1 MFENIN
7 LKEELIK
14 ERKTKHSL
22 DAVIKETNSLL
33 LSDEEH
39 EKKIINYLNV
49 SNGSISNINLIS
61 HLDSHSIFDINEI
74 KSLAIKYRLRFL
86 PSKCFSNAIPKDAI
100 FKLKQLSKSINAD
113 IKDFVIL
120 APSKAFDLEDENA
133 DPLLFIPL
141 SASKYYLV
149 HQWGN
154 DLSWFNKLLSLPF
167 RTFASIV
174 TSVGVIAAIIALI
187 TPTWIILNSAEI
199 DMGYWGYH
207 RTAWFVYAYILL
219 ASMTTLICFSQ
230 SIYPSDYQWNKK
242 TYN

>member
-1 MFENIN
+1 MFKNIN

-14 ERKTKHSL
+14 ERKTDPSLESFMKEIHSQ
-22 DAVIKETNSLL
+22 IQKEA
-33 LSDEEH
+33 EY
-39 EKKIINYLNV
+39 EKQIINDLK
-49 SNGSISNINLIS
+49 SSDCTLNINQLNK
-61 HLDSHSIFDINEI
+61 LDPNFIFDVQEI
-74 KSLAIKYRLRFL
+74 KNLAIKYRLRLL
-86 PSKCFSNAIPKDAI
+86 PSKYFNNEIPREAI
-100 FKLKQLSKSINAD
+100 FKLKHISRKNNLRIENYM
-113 IKDFVIL
+113 IL

-141 SASKYYLV
+141 SISKYYLV

-154 DLSWFNKLLSLPF
+154 DLNWYNKLCTLPL
-167 RTFASIV
+167 RNFASIV
-174 TSVGVIAAIIALI
+174 ISVGIFAAILAII

-207 RTAWFVYAYILL
+207 RFAWFIFAYILI

>member
-14 ERKTKHSL
+14 ERKTNPALESFMS
-22 DAVIKETNSLL
+22 DIKSQIRSEA
-33 LSDEEH
+33 EA
-39 EKKIINYLNV
+39 EKKIIN
-49 SNGSISNINLIS
+49 NINNSTGALND
-61 HLDSHSIFDINEI
+61 LDLKNLDANNIFDIKEI
-74 KSLAIKYRLRFL
+74 KNLAIKYRLRLL
-86 PSKCFSNAIPKDAI
+86 PSKYFNNQIPKEAI
-100 FKLKQLSKSINAD
+100 FRLKHINKKNTVE
-113 IKDFVIL
+113 IKDFMIL

-141 SASKYYLV
+141 SVSKFYLV

-154 DLSWFNKLLSLPF
+154 DLNWFNKLRTIPLRNFTSLV
-167 RTFASIV
+167 I
-174 TSVGVIAAIIALI
+174 SVGIIAAILAII

-207 RTAWFVYAYILL
+207 RVAWFIFAYILL

>member
-22 DAVIKETNSLL
+22 DAVIEEANSLL
-33 LSDEEH
+33 LSDEEQ
-39 EKKIINYLNV
+39 EKKIINQLSCN
-49 SNGSISNINLIS
+49 NETSINTGLIDS
-61 HLDSHSIFDINEI
+61 LDTQFIFDIQEI
-74 KSLAIKYRLRFL
+74 KGLAVKYRLRLL
-86 PSKCFSNAIPKDAI
+86 PSKCFRNSIPKEAI
-100 FKLKQLSKSINAD
+100 FKIKQLSKKSNTE
-113 IKDFVIL
+113 IKKFVIL

-149 HQWGN
+149 HHWGN

-167 RTFASIV
+167 RNFGTIV
-174 TSVGVIAAIIALI
+174 TSVGIIAAIIALI

-207 RTAWFVYAYILL
+207 RTAWFIYAYILL

>member
-7 LKEELIK
+7 LKKELIK
-14 ERKTKHSL
+14 ERKAEHSL
-22 DAVIKETNSLL
+22 DTLIYEVNALL
-33 LSDEEH
+33 LDDQKQEE
-39 EKKIINYLNV
+39 KIINQLCCNNEN
-49 SNGSISNINLIS
+49 SANTDLINK
-61 HLDSHSIFDINEI
+61 LDQNSIFDIQEI
-74 KSLAIKYRLRFL
+74 RTLAIKYRLRLL
-86 PSKCFSNAIPKDAI
+86 PSKCFKNAIPKEAI
-100 FKLKQLSKSINAD
+100 FKIKQLSKKSNTE
-113 IKDFVIL
+113 IKKFVIL

-154 DLSWFNKLLSLPF
+154 DLSWFNKVKSLPLRNF
-167 RTFASIV
+167 TSLVTFI
-174 TSVGVIAAIIALI
+174 GIIAAFIAFI

-207 RTAWFVYAYILL
+207 RFAWFVYAYTLL

-230 SIYPSDYQWNKK
+230 SIYPSDYQWDKK